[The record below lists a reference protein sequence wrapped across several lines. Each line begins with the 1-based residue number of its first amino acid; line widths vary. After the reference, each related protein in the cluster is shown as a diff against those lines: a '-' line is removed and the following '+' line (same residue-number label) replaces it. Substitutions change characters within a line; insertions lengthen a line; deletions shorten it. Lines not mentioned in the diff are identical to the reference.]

1 MIGYL
6 DNVVE
11 PLVLIMPK
19 IGGYV
24 KIFKVKDGDKDKN
37 NTLMSFCIEN
47 DKLLGKNKT
56 IWTIIEHLKNI
67 ELNALPA

>member
-6 DNVVE
+6 DNVIE

-19 IGGYV
+19 MGGYV

-37 NTLMSFCIEN
+37 NTLMSFCMDT

-56 IWTIIEHLKNI
+56 IWTTIEHLKNI
-67 ELNALPA
+67 ELNALPV

>member
-6 DNVVE
+6 DNVIE